1 MIGYTTGV
9 NSMLGIG
16 LKQIKAKQIMLAKT
30 NLICCMT
37 NKSKKYLSIK
47 GKTCQGRKKN
57 PFS

>member
-37 NKSKKYLSIK
+37 NKSKKYQSIK
-47 GKTCQGRKKN
+47 GKTCQGRKKTTY
-57 PFS
+57 S